1 MSLNQDV
8 DHVSILIDGPPE
20 VVPLALD
27 IHEELVQVPNVS
39 QLPLSAPEPPGVAW
53 AELPTPLPDGLVG
66 DDDSSLRQ
74 ELLNVSEAQAEAVV
88 QPDGVTDDLR
98 RKSVSAVAASIGIHQ
113 PKSAGTWIKST
124 IPS

>member
-27 IHEELVQVPNVS
+27 IHEELVQVPDVS
-39 QLPLSAPEPPGVAW
+39 QLPLPAPEPPGVAW
-53 AELPTPLPDGLVG
+53 AELPTPLPDRLVG

-74 ELLNVSEAQAEAVV
+74 EFLNVSEAQAEAVV

-98 RKSVSAVAASIGIHQ
+98 RKPVSAVAASIGIHQ
-113 PKSAGTWIKST
+113 PSLPGPGS
-124 IPS
+124 S